1 MAMKFFLH
9 PQGICE
15 TENVGMNTRIYAFTH
30 VLPGAIIGS
39 DVNLNDH
46 VFVENDVVIGDRVT
60 VKSGVQ
66 LWDGLRVEDDVFIGP
81 NATFSNDKFP
91 RSKQYPDSFEV
102 TIIKT
107 GASIGAG
114 AIVLPGLTIG
124 ASSMIGAGAVVTRDV
139 PEKAIVVGNPAR
151 IIGYVDSEVIPER
164 PANVNQTP
172 KAGTLLHLNV
182 HSDMRGGLVA
192 MDFASNFPFVPKRF
206 FTIYGVPSKDI
217 RGEHAHKKCHQILVC
232 LSGSVRAVVDDSITR
247 SEYLLDK
254 PNELLYMP
262 PGTWGTQYDYS
273 PNAVLGVFAS
283 HEYDSEDYIRNYE
296 DFLSFK
302 RAGK

>member
-1 MAMKFFLH
+1 MTYFVH

-15 TENVGMNTRIYAFTH
+15 TVNVGLNTRIHAFTH

-66 LWDGLRVEDDVFIGP
+66 LWDGLRIEDDVFVGP
-81 NATFSNDKFP
+81 NVTFSNDKFP

-102 TIIKT
+102 TTIKT
-107 GASIGAG
+107 GASLGAG
-114 AIVLPGLTIG
+114 AVVLPGLTIG
-124 ASSMIGAGAVVTRDV
+124 SLSMIGAGAVVTRDV

-151 IIGYVDSEVIPER
+151 IIGYTDSENISVQRSDTSPIS
-164 PANVNQTP
+164 Q
-172 KAGTLLHLNV
+172 AGSLLHLNV

-192 MDFASNFPFVPKRF
+192 MNFAGDFPFVPKRF
-206 FTIYGVPSKDI
+206 FTIFGVPTKDI

-232 LSGSVRAVVDDSITR
+232 LSGSVRALVDDSLTR
-247 SEYLLDK
+247 TEYFLDQ
-254 PNELLYMP
+254 PNMLLYMP
-262 PGTWGTQYDYS
+262 PGTWGTQFDYS

-302 RAGK
+302 SGNI

>member
-1 MAMKFFLH
+1 MTFFLH

-15 TENVGMNTRIYAFTH
+15 SENVGRNTRIYAFTH
-30 VLPGAIIGS
+30 VLSGAIIGS

-66 LWDGLRVEDDVFIGP
+66 LWDGLRIEDDVFVGP
-81 NATFSNDKFP
+81 NVTFSNDKFP

-102 TIIKT
+102 TTIKS

-114 AIVLPGLTIG
+114 AVVLPGLTIG
-124 ASSMIGAGAVVTRDV
+124 SLSMIGAGAVVTRDV

-151 IIGYVDSEVIPER
+151 IIGYTDTENISFE
-164 PANVNQTP
+164 NNGFSQNSQ
-172 KAGTLLHLNV
+172 AGSLLHLNI

-192 MDFASNFPFVPKRF
+192 MNFAGDFPFIPKRF
-206 FTIYGVPSKDI
+206 FTIFGVPTKDI

-232 LSGSVRAVVDDSITR
+232 LSGSVKALVDDSLTR
-247 SEYLLDK
+247 TEYILDQ
-254 PNELLYMP
+254 PNKLLYMP
-262 PGTWGTQYDYS
+262 PGTWGTQFDYS

-283 HEYDSEDYIRNYE
+283 HEYEAEDYIRNYE

-302 RAGK
+302 SGNI